1 MRYQNGD
8 VSIDDDFAR
17 FGSKS
22 YAIDKITSVDVR
34 GQERQAGCGPV
45 VLIIIGVFIGLAAAG
60 MFADDTKQAIVTGLV
75 AVVLIL
81 WGSRLQTKKRLTDY
95 TLLLTTSSAEVQ
107 ATQTTDGDEVAKM
120 RAAIEAAMVAKR

>member
-8 VSIDDDFAR
+8 VSIDGDFAR

-34 GQERQAGCGPV
+34 GRERQAGCVPV

-120 RAAIEAAMVAKR
+120 RTAIEAAMVAKR